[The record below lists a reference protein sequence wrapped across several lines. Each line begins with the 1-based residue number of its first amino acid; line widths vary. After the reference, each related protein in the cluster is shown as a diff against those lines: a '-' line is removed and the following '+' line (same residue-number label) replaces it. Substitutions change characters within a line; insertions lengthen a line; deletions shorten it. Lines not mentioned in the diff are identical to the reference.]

1 MIFRIIL
8 GILLVVVGYNI
19 HKVTH
24 SSVTMDDVGDI
35 VRALIAS
42 YAAINAHYLKALG
55 LACNRLTKSMLYEGR
70 VVSAEKWEEILLR
83 EAGEE
88 NEEDKHEIT

>member
-24 SSVTMDDVGDI
+24 SSVKMDDVGNI
-35 VRALIAS
+35 VHDLITS
-42 YAAINAHYLKALG
+42 YDAINAHYLTALE

-70 VVSAEKWEEILLR
+70 VVSAEKWKEILLR
-83 EAGEE
+83 EAGKIEVMLR
-88 NEEDKHEIT
+88 DRIQ

>member
-35 VRALIAS
+35 VHDLITS
-42 YAAINAHYLKALG
+42 YDAINAHYLKALSP
-55 LACNRLTKSMLYEGR
+55 ACNRLSKSMLYEGR
-70 VVSAEKWEEILLR
+70 VVSAEKWKEILLR
-83 EAGEE
+83 EAGKIEVTLR
-88 NEEDKHEIT
+88 DRIQ